1 MSRIGDLSVF
11 GETHVPVFPHV
22 SGVGS
27 QVEVVV
33 DGIIYQLQP
42 HGGISRIFSEIL
54 PRMCTMDDSLRVTVL
69 REGTLRHSLPEH
81 GGITYRAIPPVLRYL
96 RPRRAWKPII
106 PPARRFVRRLWI
118 GQGEGRIWHS
128 TYFTMPGRWDGPSVV
143 TVADMV
149 YERFPDL
156 FIGPGE
162 DQFGERAGYDQFI
175 AEKRSCVLAADA
187 VLCISDTTRRDVRR
201 FYNIDPERLYVTP
214 LACGDVFR
222 QLEGQEAIK
231 GRPFFLHVGSR
242 AHYKNFDGFI
252 RAYSQWD
259 GRREVTV
266 AVVGGP
272 WSAIEEKRL
281 EELGIRDRIHLLTGV
296 DDESLCRLYNQ
307 AAAFVHPSL
316 YEGFG
321 IPLLEA
327 MACGCPVIA
336 SRIPSTRE
344 VVGGCPIYFDPGE
357 MDALLNAFDVA
368 LSEGRD
374 SQRVLAGLEWVRR
387 YSWDKTAAQTLEVYR
402 KISGC

>member
-1 MSRIGDLSVF
+1 
-11 GETHVPVFPHV
+11 
-22 SGVGS
+22 
-27 QVEVVV
+27 VEVVV

-54 PRMCTMDDSLRVTVL
+54 PRMCNMDDSLQVIVL
-69 REGTLRHSLPEH
+69 REGTLRHWLPEH

-96 RPRRAWKPII
+96 RPRRVWKPII

-118 GQGEGRIWHS
+118 GRGRGRIWHS
-128 TYFTMPGRWDGPSVV
+128 TYFTIPERWDGPSVV

-149 YERFPDL
+149 YERFPNL
-156 FIGPGE
+156 FVGPGE

-187 VLCISDTTRRDVRR
+187 VLCISDTTRRDVQR
-201 FYNIDPERLYVTP
+201 FYNIDSDRLHVTP

-222 QLEGQEAIK
+222 QLEGHEAVR
-231 GRPFFLHVGSR
+231 GGPFFLYVGSR
-242 AHYKNFDGFI
+242 AHYKNFDGLI
-252 RAYSQWD
+252 KAYSRWA
-259 GRREVTV
+259 GRREI
-266 AVVGGP
+266 ALYVVGVP
-272 WSAIEEKRL
+272 WSANEEKRL
-281 EELGIRDRIHLLTGV
+281 VELGIRDQVRVLTDI

-336 SRIPSTRE
+336 SRIPTTRE
-344 VVGGCPIYFDPGE
+344 VVGECPIYFEPTE
-357 MDALLNAFDVA
+357 MDALLDAFEVA
-368 LSEGRD
+368 LSEGRNSD
-374 SQRVLAGLEWVRR
+374 HVLAGLERVRR
-387 YSWDKTAAQTLEVYR
+387 YSWDRTASQTLSVYR
-402 KISGC
+402 RIAGH